1 MTEQL
6 QRLDAA
12 ANLPAAQVA
21 QASHAV
27 RDAGAQASRVVGPT
41 RPVARRRRGWEARYR
56 ASAALGDVIVGAMV
70 VLVLYVLK
78 FGPDLGTRAWLLFVA
93 PVIWLLALN
102 TTQTYR
108 PRNIGTGFDEYR
120 AIGKAALLVACAAA
134 LAGFTFDVRMPRSIV
149 LPLVPLMMV
158 ASLLSH
164 WYFRRDLYLRRLK
177 GQCLVD
183 TLVVGRADSVAAMIK
198 EIGSESGMR
207 VVAAC
212 VSGLDSQWEG
222 AESIEGVRIY
232 GPPETAIQAVDEL
245 HAEVVAVSSHP
256 DLVGK
261 NLRRLGWALAERDVD
276 LIVSPGIVEVAG
288 PRLSLRPAAGLSL
301 LHVERPVSSGGRLV
315 VKRAFDTLVALGLT
329 IVLLPLFAVIA
340 LIVKLT
346 SPGPVFYRAGR
357 VGAHSEPFRM
367 IKFRTMV
374 DRADTQVS
382 LMTTGHDTNA
392 VLFKDPSD
400 PRITSVGKV
409 LRRYSLDELP
419 QLLNVLTGEMSLVGP
434 RPPLASE
441 VELYES
447 DAVQRLRVRP
457 GMTGLWQ
464 ISGRSDLDWEQS
476 LRLDLWYVDNWSPI
490 LDLQILV
497 RTTKAVFGAAGAY

>member
-1 MTEQL
+1 M
-6 QRLDAA
+6 
-12 ANLPAAQVA
+12 
-21 QASHAV
+21 
-27 RDAGAQASRVVGPT
+27 
-41 RPVARRRRGWEARYR
+41 
-56 ASAALGDVIVGAMV
+56 ALGDVLVSAIV

-78 FGPDLGTRAWLLFVA
+78 FGPDVGQRAWLLFAA
-93 PVIWLLALN
+93 PVLWLLALN
-102 TTQTYR
+102 LTQTYR
-108 PRNIGTGFDEYR
+108 PRYIGTGFDEYR
-120 AIGKAALLVACAAA
+120 AIGKAALFVACAAA
-134 LAGFTFDVRMPRSIV
+134 LAGFTFDVRMPRSIM
-149 LPLVPLMMV
+149 LPLVPLTMV

-164 WYFRRDLYLRRLK
+164 WYFRRDLYARRQQ
-177 GQCLVD
+177 GESLVD

-207 VVAAC
+207 VIAAC
-212 VSGLDSQWEG
+212 VSGLDSRWEG
-222 AESIEGVRIY
+222 AQTIEGVRIY

-245 HAEVVAVSSHP
+245 RAEVVAVSSHP
-256 DLVGK
+256 DLAGE

-301 LHVERPVSSGGRLV
+301 LHVERPACTGGRMV
-315 VKRAFDTLVALGLT
+315 VKRASDTLVALGLT
-329 IVLLPLFAVIA
+329 IVLMPVVAAIA
-340 LIVKLT
+340 LLVKLT
-346 SPGPVFYRAGR
+346 SSGPVFYRAER
-357 VGAHSEPFRM
+357 VGAHSAPFRM
-367 IKFRTMV
+367 LKFRTMV
-374 DRADTQVS
+374 DEADAQVTR
-382 LMTTGHDTNA
+382 MTTGHGVNA
-392 VLFKDPSD
+392 VLFKDPTD
-400 PRITSVGKV
+400 PRITAVGRI

-419 QLLNVLTGEMSLVGP
+419 QLLNVLMGEMSLVGP

-464 ISGRSDLDWEQS
+464 ISGRSNLDWEQS

-497 RTTKAVFGAAGAY
+497 RTAKAVFGAAGAY